1 MRFTQAEIAFN
12 HGWLVQ
18 AEAPPGMLL
27 RTFKRLIEQGGVTAA
42 DISFY
47 FVHWLT
53 DLAGAEGAPLA
64 GAEKFVLKFPHVVLN
79 SFIRSFPL
87 MQQLATLSETEL
99 MERFLVEW
107 WPVELGHV
115 PSGPEAVALMRLV
128 LQVQSPVAQRS
139 VVEVWRMPACTRP
152 AWQAFC
158 CTPWAHRVSLQIHI
172 QSRPCSCLCLCWG
185 FLRWTGVPSFT
196 CRGMA
201 TGTAMG
207 ISCCRGTG
215 LIFQTV
221 CSCAY
226 SCVCL
231 YVYLNCSCYLGVISC
246 APLP

>member
-1 MRFTQAEIAFN
+1 MQEQHAPFGQYQAGDVIRDHDAALGYVLTHDQDAFPSYADLPQEQRRAVRFTQAEIAFN

-87 MQQLATLSETEL
+87 MQQLAKLSETEL

-115 PSGPEAVALMRLV
+115 PSGLEAVALMRLV
-128 LQVQSPVAQRS
+128 LQVQSPAAQRAL
-139 VVEVWRMPACTRP
+139 VEVSHT
-152 AWQAFC
+152 F
-158 CTPWAHRVSLQIHI
+158 
-172 QSRPCSCLCLCWG
+172 
-185 FLRWTGVPSFT
+185 
-196 CRGMA
+196 
-201 TGTAMG
+201 
-207 ISCCRGTG
+207 
-215 LIFQTV
+215 
-221 CSCAY
+221 
-226 SCVCL
+226 
-231 YVYLNCSCYLGVISC
+231 
-246 APLP
+246 